1 MTTLPSWQNEVDGG
15 RKVGGM
21 VRAALWLL
29 TEVGEG
35 NIFTKAELR
44 AAFPEASQIDRRI
57 RELRD
62 RGWRIDTS
70 RDDPSLKQE
79 EQRFVSQGAQ
89 VWVPGQA
96 KAPKHKN
103 SLTAA
108 QRQKVFEADSY
119 LCRSCGIAAGEGYG
133 DGDGLTRSVLNIARR
148 KVLLPDG
155 SEEYEFVTE
164 CKRCGSGSGDREV
177 DLGALLEHAENLS
190 PMERTVLAGWIA
202 KGRREPEPIEKV
214 WGIYQTLPAAS
225 RTAFA
230 GALEDAAESDGESG
244 ENADS
249 SGW

>member
-1 MTTLPSWQNEVDGG
+1 MTTLPSWQNEMDGG

-21 VRAALWLL
+21 VRAALWLM

-57 RELRD
+57 RDLRD

-70 RDDPSLKQE
+70 RNDPSLKQE

-89 VWVPGQA
+89 VWIPGQA

-108 QRQKVFEADSY
+108 QRQRVFEADSY
-119 LCRSCGIAAGEGYG
+119 LCRSCGIAGGEEYG
-133 DGDGLTRSVLNIARR
+133 DGDGLTQSVLNIARR

-155 SEEYEFVTE
+155 AEEYQFVTE
-164 CKRCGSGSGDREV
+164 CTRCGSGSGDREV
-177 DLGALLEHAENLS
+177 DLGALLELVENLS
-190 PMERTVLAGWIA
+190 PMERRILERWIGE
-202 KGRREPEPIEKV
+202 GRREPEPIEKV
-214 WGIYQTLPAAS
+214 WGLFQTLPAEA

-230 GALEDAAESDGESG
+230 SALEDADKADSDDGGKSDGS
-244 ENADS
+244 DD
-249 SGW
+249 